1 MESPLRKPS
10 LSSDR
15 LSSSTEGKEEKR
27 RGSETNEIT
36 RRILRGG
43 FKVHSA
49 FGPGLFEKTY
59 HLCMFHELKKDGLH
73 VESEVVLPVIYDDIK
88 IDAAYRVDLRVANKV
103 LVEIKAVEKLTD
115 VHTAQ
120 MLTYLQLSGIRVGL
134 ILNFNEVHLID
145 GIRRIMR

>member
-1 MESPLRKPS
+1 
-10 LSSDR
+10 
-15 LSSSTEGKEEKR
+15 
-27 RGSETNEIT
+27 
-36 RRILRGG
+36 
-43 FKVHSA
+43 
-49 FGPGLFEKTY
+49 
-59 HLCMFHELKKDGLH
+59 MFHELKKDGLH